1 MTRARRALGHGER
14 PRRASEEG
22 VGGING
28 GRGFGDLVEEQ
39 RASVGRAASSRE
51 GTRGGSGARS
61 TPGGHGGVH
70 GGRGLCARQGD
81 KKNRREEGKLREG
94 DALYSRTRPSDVGTS
109 IRGAA
114 YVAVRRRPRGGR
126 RTEVEGDPDGWAPP
140 VSDSEK
146 DPLYLCF
153 LPYCKLPF

>member
-1 MTRARRALGHGER
+1 M
-14 PRRASEEG
+14 
-22 VGGING
+22 
-28 GRGFGDLVEEQ
+28 
-39 RASVGRAASSRE
+39 GRAASSRE

-81 KKNRREEGKLREG
+81 EENRREEGKLREG
-94 DALYSRTRPSDVGTS
+94 DALYSRTRPGEVGTS

-140 VSDSEK
+140 VSVTENRK
-146 DPLYLCF
+146 KKMCF
-153 LPYCKLPF
+153 LPL